1 MNKEVTF
8 HYGALCDSLEDQANA
23 QGFTLGK
30 DAERL
35 ESIKDAM
42 LLCWIHGLVI
52 DSQKDGMMK
61 KMQAM
66 VVKALKPLEKE
77 QNDFYSHGKRKGVQE

>member
-1 MNKEVTF
+1 MMNKEVTF

-35 ESIKDAM
+35 ENIKHAM
-42 LLCWIHGLVI
+42 LMCWIHGLVT
-52 DSQKDGMMK
+52 DSQKDSMMK
-61 KMQAM
+61 KMQSK
-66 VVKALKPLEKE
+66 VVKSLKPMDEE
-77 QNDFYSHGKRKGVQE
+77 VQECD